1 MLPVKDRAVTLYP
14 TKPMQDFINNVSR
27 YPRFLITVCLG
38 IFFFLF
44 ERLKPLLDRP
54 TTAIALISS
63 IVATFVFLTFTLRA
77 MLGLSSV

>member
-1 MLPVKDRAVTLYP
+1 
-14 TKPMQDFINNVSR
+14 MQDFINNISR

-44 ERLKPLLDRP
+44 DQLKPLLDRP
-54 TTAIALISS
+54 ATAIALVTL

-77 MLGLSSV
+77 MLGLSPV

>member
-1 MLPVKDRAVTLYP
+1 MLPVKNDTGTLYP
-14 TKPMQDFINNVSR
+14 TKLMQDFINNISR

-54 TTAIALISS
+54 ATAIALVTL

-77 MLGLSSV
+77 MLGLSPV

>member
-1 MLPVKDRAVTLYP
+1 
-14 TKPMQDFINNVSR
+14 MQDFINNISR

-54 TTAIALISS
+54 ATAIALVTL

-77 MLGLSSV
+77 MLGLSPV

>member
-1 MLPVKDRAVTLYP
+1 
-14 TKPMQDFINNVSR
+14 MQDFINNVSR

-54 TTAIALISS
+54 ATAIVLVTS

-77 MLGLSSV
+77 MLGLSPV